1 VLRKFEL
8 FTLIV
13 FLGLS
18 VAAFADQITLKNGD
32 RLTGTVVKGDGKTV
46 VLHTDAAGDVTIQF
60 SAIQDI
66 KTDKELHISLKGGKT
81 AVGPVTTADGKIEIA
96 TATAGTVEAARED
109 VTLIRNDAEQ
119 AAYDKSLHPGLLHGW
134 TGGANVGFSVARGNS
149 ETENLALA
157 FNAVHTRLADK
168 LTLYATAINTENNL
182 ATPSIVASLETGGLR
197 YDRNLNPWMFAF
209 GAADFMSNALQSLDL
224 RAVYSGG
231 FGWHAIKSDPTT
243 LNILGGINYTHE
255 TYSNGAEVPPT
266 PPLTAPTGV
275 YQSYGVTNRFAAL
288 TLGEELSQKL
298 GKSTVATQN
307 FYFYPDLQQTGQYRG
322 IFNFGTVT
330 KISKWLGW
338 QNQFG
343 DIYVSNPPIGAK
355 KNDVLFT
362 TGLNFSFAR

>member
-1 VLRKFEL
+1 MLRKFEL
-8 FTLIV
+8 FTLTA

-18 VAAFADQITLKNGD
+18 LVSFADQITLKNGD
-32 RLTGTVVKGDGKTV
+32 RLTGTVVKGDGKTLV
-46 VLHTDAAGDVTIQF
+46 VHTEAAGDVTIQF

-66 KTDKELHISLKGGKT
+66 KTDQELHVSLKDGKT
-81 AVGPVTTADGKIEIA
+81 AVGPVTSSDGKMEVA
-96 TATAGTVEAARED
+96 TKGAGMVEVPKED

-149 ETENLALA
+149 QTENLAVA
-157 FNAVHTRLADK
+157 FNAVHATLNDK
-168 LTLYATAINTENNL
+168 ITLYASSIDTKNDL
-182 ATPSIVASLETGGLR
+182 ATPSTVANLETGGLR
-197 YDRNLNPWMFAF
+197 YDRNVNPRLFAF
-209 GAADFMSNALQSLDL
+209 GAADFMSNALQFLDL

-231 FGWHAIKSDPTT
+231 FGFHAIKSDKTM
-243 LNILGGINYTHE
+243 LNVLGGINYTHE
-255 TYSNGAEVPPT
+255 TYSNGTPVTPPT
-266 PPLTAPTGV
+266 TPAT

-288 TLGEELSQKL
+288 TLGEELNQKL
-298 GKSTVATQN
+298 GKSTVVTQN
-307 FYFYPDLQQTGQYRG
+307 LYFYPNLQQTGEYRG
-322 IFNFGTVT
+322 TFNLGTVT